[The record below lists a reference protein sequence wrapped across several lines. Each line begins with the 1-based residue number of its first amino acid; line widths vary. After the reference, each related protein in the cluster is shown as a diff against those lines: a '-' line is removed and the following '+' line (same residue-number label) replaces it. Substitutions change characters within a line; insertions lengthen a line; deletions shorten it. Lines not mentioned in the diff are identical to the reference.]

1 MRSLLILI
9 LYEILSI
16 KSDEISCQFTVDL
29 NTTYDLSELSKM
41 GRLQT
46 TDVTNTALTYYFSVC
61 RNLTGD
67 VCTEQ
72 YPGIGCAQQWT
83 DGSCSLWLGGW
94 DANPTVNIVNM
105 SFPGR
110 GITVEFDNGEECY
123 KEIGRIYPYK
133 TRFIFLCDKQTKFRA
148 LPAFVNEH
156 DKCLYEIPIHSNAA
170 CAGYK
175 PSGGGGSSSSSM
187 SVGLVIIIIFFVAI
201 ICGLI
206 LYYVVLGIKTKNWG
220 TQSMAPPLNLCRY
233 FWVYT
238 CV

>member
-16 KSDEISCQFTVDL
+16 KSDEISCQFTIDP

-46 TDVTNTALTYYFSVC
+46 TDATNTALTYYFSVC
-61 RNLTGD
+61 RNLTGA

-83 DGSCSLWLGGW
+83 DGVCSLWLGGW
-94 DANPTVNIVNM
+94 DANPNVNIVNA

-123 KEIGRIYPYK
+123 KELGRIYP
-133 TRFIFLCDKQTKFRA
+133 
-148 LPAFVNEH
+148 
-156 DKCLYEIPIHSNAA
+156 
-170 CAGYK
+170 YK
-175 PSGGGGSSSSSM
+175 PSGGGGSSSDSM
-187 SVGLVIIIIFFVAI
+187 SVGLVIIIIFFVGI

-238 CV
+238 CVGCKVSIIWCRYKMNKAKQSGGVGSLNDNFVDTDD